1 MNLKKLNFEK
11 IQMTN
16 NFVIIGTK
24 AKEVFTA
31 NQFLTRLAI
40 LVRNQV
46 MM

>member
-16 NFVIIGTK
+16 NFVIGTK